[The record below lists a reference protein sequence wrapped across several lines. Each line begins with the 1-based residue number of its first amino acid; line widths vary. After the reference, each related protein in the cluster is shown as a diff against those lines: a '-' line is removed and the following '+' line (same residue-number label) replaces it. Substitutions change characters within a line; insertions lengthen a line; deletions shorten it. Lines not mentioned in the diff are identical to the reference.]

1 MKMIAFLA
9 AISAASLPL
18 ANANAQADPASDDDT
33 IVVTGQQMT
42 RGEAHEMATK
52 YTRAVLAP
60 SVAEQNA
67 RWSLPICIGVVG
79 LRDEHALAIIDR
91 IEASAK
97 AAGARVA
104 SAGCTPNVILTF
116 VSDSDMV
123 FADLYRTRGDLLSNT
138 DPQEERKLKEKG
150 LPVRWFYSQAVEG
163 LGGRATLAGDGGV
176 PILSNIQGSRIDS
189 PAQVSITGCTV
200 LVDIPR
206 VSRVTVDALTD
217 YIAFAV
223 LSRTRI
229 GAAPGVASIMN
240 LFDAAEADRPAGMTP
255 MDQAML
261 RALYRIPINR
271 RSAVH
276 NSQMASEMIKEI
288 ATVP

>member
-1 MKMIAFLA
+1 MNMSVFAA
-9 AISAASLPL
+9 AIVAVSLSTAP
-18 ANANAQADPASDDDT
+18 ACAQADPVSDDDT

-42 RGEAHEMATK
+42 RGQAHEMATK

-60 SVAEQNA
+60 SVADQNA

-79 LRDEHALAIIDR
+79 LREEYALVVIDR

-104 SAGCTPNVILTF
+104 SAGCTPNVMLTF

-163 LGGRATLAGDGGV
+163 VGGRATLAGDGGV
-176 PILSNIQGSRIDS
+176 PILNNIKGSRIDG

-229 GAAPGVASIMN
+229 GATPGVASIMN
-240 LFDAAEADRPAGMTP
+240 LFDAPEADRPAGMTL
-255 MDQAML
+255 MDKAML
-261 RALYRIPINR
+261 KALYRIPINR
-271 RSAVH
+271 TSAVH
-276 NSQMASEMIKEI
+276 RSQMASEMIKEI
-288 ATVP
+288 ATAP